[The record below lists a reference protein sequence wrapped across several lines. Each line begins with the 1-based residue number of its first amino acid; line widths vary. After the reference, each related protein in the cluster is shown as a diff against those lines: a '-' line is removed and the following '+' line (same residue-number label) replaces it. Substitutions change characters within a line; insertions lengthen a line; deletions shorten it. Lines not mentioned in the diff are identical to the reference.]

1 MVFSK
6 DVFFSKPSG
15 RYASFFLSHTFSLFL
30 LFLYALELL
39 FNRTLMR
46 VLIFIPPSGV
56 RGALEFLTSYLG
68 LLALNAT
75 LVLSLAGMFL
85 GLGVGVGVIFLGGLV
100 ADFAG
105 LFKVKY
111 LLIPLALAVTY
122 MDRRLLW
129 PSFIVSLMVL
139 SSSFTYLYLGWLVT
153 ILWALYPL
161 PQIIRR
167 GVTVDKWTYLA
178 VALATMLAAGL
189 LTNPYHVGQVF
200 ILAMDIVSPWVLPV
214 ALLAYGLAP
223 RSRFATTLLLT
234 GPGLQLSN
242 QVLMLALFMIEEA
255 NIYPSTTNG
264 KKRGVHG

>member
-1 MVFSK
+1 MVFPREM
-6 DVFFSKPSG
+6 FFSRPSG
-15 RYASFFLSHTFSLFL
+15 RYAYFFHSRTFYQL
-30 LFLYALELL
+30 LLLLYAIELL

-56 RGALEFLTSYLG
+56 RSALELLTSYLG

-75 LVLSLAGMFL
+75 LILPLVSMFI
-85 GLGVGVGVIFLGGLV
+85 GLGVGVGIIFLGGLL
-100 ADFAG
+100 ADFIG

-129 PSFIVSLMVL
+129 PSLIVSLMVL
-139 SSSFTYLYLGWLVT
+139 SSSFTHLYLGWLVT

-161 PQIIRR
+161 PQIVRR
-167 GVTVDKWTYLA
+167 RVAVDRWTYLA
-178 VALATMLAAGL
+178 VALASLLTVGL
-189 LTNPYHVGQVF
+189 LANPYHVGQVF
-200 ILAMDIVSPWVLPV
+200 ILAMGIVSPWMLPV
-214 ALLAYGLAP
+214 ALVIYGLAP

-242 QVLMLALFMIEEA
+242 QVLMLALFVMEEA
-255 NIYPSTTNG
+255 KKNSTG
-264 KKRGVHG
+264 